1 MGPGEGR
8 VYRELSNIIDVSWP
22 QDGNCYHFIWFLY
35 GSLTVLEHSSFSM
48 WVLRFCSSMASL
60 CLAVNFNLER
70 EVFPH
75 VIVPNRGSAGVVIK
89 AMIKRSQ
96 VECELAFISAP
107 AARASSWSC
116 WQRNLR
122 RQKSLQIT
130 GGGSQVREQSSAGD
144 GQGIT
149 LLGVPPIDLRHW
161 SCSKNPEGSLLLPLL
176 WRMVSVERL
185 PRI

>member
-1 MGPGEGR
+1 MIIAIT
-8 VYRELSNIIDVSWP
+8 LSDSSMVHSHTLK
-22 QDGNCYHFIWFLY
+22 Q
-35 GSLTVLEHSSFSM
+35 SSFYM

-60 CLAVNFNLER
+60 CLAFNFNLER

-75 VIVPNRGSAGVVIK
+75 VTVPNKGSAGVVIK
-89 AMIKRSQ
+89 AMIKQSQ

-107 AARASSWSC
+107 AAGAPSWSC

-122 RQKSLQIT
+122 RQKILQIT
-130 GGGSQVREQSSAGD
+130 GGGSEVQEQSSAGD

-149 LLGVPPIDLRHW
+149 LLGVPDERLLSPPIDLRHW
-161 SCSKNPEGSLLLPLL
+161 SCSKSPEGSLLLPLH

-185 PRI
+185 PHI

>member
-1 MGPGEGR
+1 MIIAIT
-8 VYRELSNIIDVSWP
+8 LSDSSMVHS
-22 QDGNCYHFIWFLY
+22 H
-35 GSLTVLEHSSFSM
+35 VLEQSSFSM

-60 CLAVNFNLER
+60 CLAVNFNLES

-130 GGGSQVREQSSAGD
+130 GGGSQVREQSSACD

-161 SCSKNPEGSLLLPLL
+161 SCSKSPEGSLLLSQL